1 MSKKMMSNLMLLLTA
16 IIWGSAFVAQKSGM
30 DYIGPFTYGG
40 IRTFIGGLVLI
51 PVILIMGRMK
61 KSGEETTE
69 ASKHV
74 KLFDMKEDRTAIIG
88 GLCCGMALFA
98 AGSLQQFGL
107 VYTTAGK
114 AGFITTLYVVF
125 VPIFSLF
132 LRKRV
137 RPIMWICVL
146 LGAVGLYLLCM
157 TDASFSLQRGD
168 TLVLICAVA
177 FAIHIL
183 VIDYFA
189 PKADGVKLSCVQF
202 LFAGAL
208 GLVCMVIFE
217 TPNLENILACWLPI
231 LYAGVLSSG
240 VAYTLQVVAQ
250 KNADPTAA
258 SLILCLESVFSVVF
272 GALLLHESMSMREL
286 SGCAV
291 IFLAVIISNLPEKK
305 AKPTDEGADLQSDIK
320 R

>member
-1 MSKKMMSNLMLLLTA
+1 MISNLMLLLTA

-30 DYIGPFTYGG
+30 DYIEPFTYGG

-51 PVILIMGRMK
+51 PVIIFMSRR
-61 KSGEETTE
+61 KSGNDDGSVAVE
-69 ASKHV
+69 SK
-74 KLFDMKEDRTAIIG
+74 KIFDLKEDRTAIIG
-88 GLCCGMALFA
+88 GICCGTALFA
-98 AGSLQQFGL
+98 ASSLQQFGL
-107 VYTTAGK
+107 LYTTAGK

-137 RPIMWICVL
+137 RPIMWVCVM

-157 TDASFSLQRGD
+157 TDANFSLQRGD

-177 FAIHIL
+177 FAVHIL

-189 PKADGVKLSCVQF
+189 PKADGVKISCVQF
-202 LFAGAL
+202 LFAGLL
-208 GLVCMVIFE
+208 GIICMFIFE
-217 TPNLENILACWLPI
+217 TPNIHNIIACWLPI

-258 SLILCLESVFSVVF
+258 SLILCLESVFSVIF

-305 AKPTDEGADLQSDIK
+305 TELPTGGDA
-320 R
+320 